1 MYIFQHYSSMKRFF
15 FLLAAFAAAAAL
27 TGCNGNIEPAPD
39 PVINISDST
48 FTALPEGGEL
58 TIAYTI
64 QNPVEGGNLTADP
77 ADDWMG
83 EAKVS
88 DTAVVFNVEPNE
100 GEQARE
106 TTVTL
111 TYVFGD
117 DRNVTAE
124 VIVSQDFVKEEP
136 DVPGEDP
143 VIEIVTEEMTIPFTG
158 GARQILY
165 QVKNPAS
172 DGKMSASSEAGWL
185 SGFSCVN
192 NGVVDFTAE
201 ANETA
206 ETRSATVVLTYTYGG
221 SKTVTAELD
230 VTQEAPESEYDFEY
244 QLDYY
249 LAEFYGL
256 DYSTTNH
263 NWLFTFMDMPPEE
276 GWFSNDAVTYSIDL
290 YSTAP
295 DNIENPLPPAGE
307 YNLTLEFD
315 PPVMTFSYY
324 LSQLIIPDGPTS
336 SFEDGTIIIS
346 YEGENMLLDGTF
358 TDKYGY
364 THHITFNGPM
374 QITNNSSWD
383 PGTDGYSFYFVK
395 S

>member
-1 MYIFQHYSSMKRFF
+1 
-15 FLLAAFAAAAAL
+15 
-27 TGCNGNIEPAPD
+27 
-39 PVINISDST
+39 
-48 FTALPEGGEL
+48 
-58 TIAYTI
+58 
-64 QNPVEGGNLTADP
+64 
-77 ADDWMG
+77 
-83 EAKVS
+83 
-88 DTAVVFNVEPNE
+88 
-100 GEQARE
+100 
-106 TTVTL
+106 
-111 TYVFGD
+111 
-117 DRNVTAE
+117 
-124 VIVSQDFVKEEP
+124 
-136 DVPGEDP
+136 
-143 VIEIVTEEMTIPFTG
+143 
-158 GARQILY
+158 
-165 QVKNPAS
+165 
-172 DGKMSASSEAGWL
+172 
-185 SGFSCVN
+185 
-192 NGVVDFTAE
+192 
-201 ANETA
+201 
-206 ETRSATVVLTYTYGG
+206 
-221 SKTVTAELD
+221 
-230 VTQEAPESEYDFEY
+230 
-244 QLDYY
+244 
-249 LAEFYGL
+249 
-256 DYSTTNH
+256 
-263 NWLFTFMDMPPEE
+263 MDMPPEE